1 MFKNKCLLITGGTGS
16 FGNAVLNRFID
27 SDISEIRVFSRD
39 EKKQDDMR
47 RKFQNNKIKYFIGDV
62 RDESSIDQAMKGV
75 DFVFHAA
82 ALKQVPSCEFYPM
95 EAVKT
100 NIIGTENMLNS
111 AIKNNVEKVICLSTD
126 KAVYPINAMG
136 VSKSLMEKVF
146 VAKSRV
152 SSKIKIIGT
161 RYGNV
166 MASRGS
172 VIPLFYDQI
181 KNDHP
186 ITITDPNMTRF
197 MMSLDNAVELVLY
210 AFKNGNTG
218 DIFVQ
223 KAPSTTIGE
232 LAEILKTIYNS
243 NTKIKNI
250 GIRHGE
256 KIHETLL
263 SQEERIVSEDLG
275 DYFRIPADN
284 RDLNYDKYFSKGVKA
299 PKSEEFNSFNTRR
312 LEKKELI
319 NLLASIGYK

>member
-1 MFKNKCLLITGGTGS
+1 
-16 FGNAVLNRFID
+16 
-27 SDISEIRVFSRD
+27 
-39 EKKQDDMR
+39 MR
-47 RKFQNNKIKYFIGDV
+47 RKFQNDKIKYFIGDV
-62 RDESSIDQAMKGV
+62 RDENSIDQAMKGV

-111 AIKNNVEKVICLSTD
+111 AINNNVEKVICLSTD

-146 VAKSRV
+146 VAKSRI

-172 VIPLFYDQI
+172 VIPLFYNQI
-181 KNDHP
+181 KDNKP
-186 ITITDPNMTRF
+186 ITITDSNMTRF

-210 AFKNGNTG
+210 AFQNGNTG

-232 LAEILKTIYNS
+232 LAETMKTIYNS

-299 PKSEEFNSFNTRR
+299 PKSEEFNSFNTVR
-312 LEKKELI
+312 LEKQELI